1 MHKSIGLCPSC
12 NSMKELDL
20 SLAMLTINGPK
31 GKEEVLLYQYHC
43 ASCNSYVRSTTL
55 DNQAFIS
62 PKVVAVLPVPGYV

>member
-1 MHKSIGLCPSC
+1 MYKSIELCPSC
-12 NSMKELDL
+12 KSMKELDL
-20 SLAMLTINGPK
+20 SLRMFTFNGLK
-31 GKEEVLLYQYHC
+31 GKEEILLYQYYC

>member
-1 MHKSIGLCPSC
+1 
-12 NSMKELDL
+12 MKELDL

-55 DNQAFIS
+55 DHQEFIS
-62 PKVVAVLPVPGYV
+62 PYEPAVFSVPEYV